1 MATATRV
8 HAAILDRVRD
18 EWAERIQCFLL
29 VEKRTKPIRGT
40 VYKGSIDRRSSKNA
54 TDGGAFGASSCTA
67 SGLSLAF
74 GKTPI
79 YYHECMFNVSY
90 L

>member
-8 HAAILDRVRD
+8 HAAILDRVREE

-29 VEKRTKPIRGT
+29 VEKRIKRSRGT
-40 VYKGSIDRRSSKNA
+40 SSA
-54 TDGGAFGASSCTA
+54 RQAVLLLT
-67 SGLSLAF
+67 F

>member
-1 MATATRV
+1 MATRV
-8 HAAILDRVRD
+8 DAAILDRVR
-18 EWAERIQCFLL
+18 EEELAERIQCFLL
-29 VEKRTKPIRGT
+29 VEKRTN
-40 VYKGSIDRRSSKNA
+40 RSATLFSGARTGRSVENA
-54 TDGGAFGASSCTA
+54 TRGRQFDASTGTA

-74 GKTPI
+74 GKTPR